1 MWPVKETISGP
12 RRARTNSKISER
24 LGPIRSVLLLIGTI
38 LISSG
43 QYLSEL
49 SATNEIV
56 PRDLAQLDLRVNTM
70 KREEIVKGLTLSS
83 ELREDNPD
91 VQHEQIELGVGGPGT
106 HSNSFKRIK
115 RGFRSRPKLR
125 GKIFSKV
132 SPILKKVTPTKVI
145 IGAHL
150 GTMAYR
156 KYVNWTSSS
165 NGTLNGTLEANLTS
179 ITTARVPVTPVKPA
193 AAAATNTTQWFVP
206 VELARSNSSAR
217 SDGANLSVTVNGT
230 SITGASFNITED
242 DDNDD
247 NDGKDVDDS
256 DSSNSTTL
264 IPLTLVEILPLVSAA
279 SNSSLKLKPAS

>member
-1 MWPVKETISGP
+1 MWPVKERISGP

-24 LGPIRSVLLLIGTI
+24 LGPIRPVLLLIGTI

-43 QYLSEL
+43 QYLSEP
-49 SATNEIV
+49 SVTNEIV
-56 PRDLAQLDLRVNTM
+56 PRDLSQLDPRVNTM
-70 KREEIVKGLTLSS
+70 KREESVKGLTLSS
-83 ELREDNPD
+83 ELREDNPG

-132 SPILKKVTPTKVI
+132 SPILKKATPTKVI

-165 NGTLNGTLEANLTS
+165 NGTLNGTREANLTS
-179 ITTARVPVTPVKPA
+179 IATARVPLTPAVA

-242 DDNDD
+242 DDNDG
-247 NDGKDVDDS
+247 NDFDDS
-256 DSSNSTTL
+256 DSYNSTTL